1 MAENALS
8 AGLCGLGVRMVVL
21 LVGHYVQFN
30 LGPYNHVAAPK
41 RRQVVPLGC
50 GCMTW
55 MDKGGSE
62 GCVL

>member
-8 AGLCGLGVRMVVL
+8 AGLGWLGVRMVVL
-21 LVGHYVQFN
+21 VAGHYLRLN
-30 LGPYNHVAAPK
+30 LGLYNHVSGPK